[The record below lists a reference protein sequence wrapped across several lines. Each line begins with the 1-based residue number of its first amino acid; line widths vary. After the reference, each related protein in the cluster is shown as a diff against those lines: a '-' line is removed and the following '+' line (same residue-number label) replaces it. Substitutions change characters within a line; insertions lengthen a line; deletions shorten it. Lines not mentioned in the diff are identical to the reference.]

1 VGTAPVRIDNSFSG
15 SDTFLKLS
23 CAKECCV
30 SEVEGMRV
38 FLAIVFLYAMV
49 IQVAAVYRLQP
60 GDTLSVSVWQDSKID
75 RNVVI
80 EPDGR
85 ISFPLA
91 GHLQAAGKS
100 TEQLEEALRLRLQD
114 NYKESLDVT
123 VMLIRR
129 PLALADQGQTVRE
142 NDVFVT
148 GEVKKAGKYI
158 VTRPTTV
165 LQAISLAGG
174 LDVYAAKR
182 RIAIQRRVN
191 GEDVLIPFD
200 YRAAVNGRDPWSNLY
215 LRDGD
220 VVIVPERGLFKGLF

>member
-1 VGTAPVRIDNSFSG
+1 
-15 SDTFLKLS
+15 
-23 CAKECCV
+23 
-30 SEVEGMRV
+30 MRV

-200 YRAAVNGRDPWSNLY
+200 YRAAVNGRDPWINLY

>member
-1 VGTAPVRIDNSFSG
+1 
-15 SDTFLKLS
+15 
-23 CAKECCV
+23 
-30 SEVEGMRV
+30 MRV

-60 GDTLSVSVWQDSKID
+60 GDTLSVSVWQDPKID

-200 YRAAVNGRDPWSNLY
+200 YRAAVNGRDPWSNIY

>member
-1 VGTAPVRIDNSFSG
+1 
-15 SDTFLKLS
+15 
-23 CAKECCV
+23 
-30 SEVEGMRV
+30 MRV

-49 IQVAAVYRLQP
+49 IQVAAVYLLQP
-60 GDTLSVSVWQDSKID
+60 GDTLSVSVWQDPKID

-200 YRAAVNGRDPWSNLY
+200 YRAAVNGRDPWSNIY

>member
-1 VGTAPVRIDNSFSG
+1 
-15 SDTFLKLS
+15 
-23 CAKECCV
+23 
-30 SEVEGMRV
+30 MRV

-60 GDTLSVSVWQDSKID
+60 GDTLSVSVWQDPKID

-129 PLALADQGQTVRE
+129 PLALADQDQDQTVRE